1 MLSGV
6 VDKLM
11 KASYRFVDT
20 SSRTHH
26 VNFTEFPLCNLEH
39 PVKLLPVGH
48 IRLLEDCSR
57 GIGLARVLVDN
68 DLRLRTETQ
77 VCNEDIATTLQQKT
91 GKTQVDSYLD

>member
-26 VNFTEFPLCNLEH
+26 VNFTEFPLCNLDH
-39 PVKLLPVGH
+39 SVKLLPVGH
-48 IRLLEDCSR
+48 ICLLKDCSS
-57 GIGLARVLVDN
+57 GITLARVLVDN
-68 DLRLRTETQ
+68 DLRLRTEAQ
-77 VCNEDIATTLQQKT
+77 VCNEDIAATLQQKT
-91 GKTQVDSYLD
+91 GKAQVDSYLD